1 MKKIIAAVLALLLAL
16 PAAIPLSAQ
25 AINYETTVER
35 GVNFRAQPSTSA
47 YVFRMIPRGEKI
59 HVVEKMNNY
68 WLKIIVQDGTLGY
81 ISAQSKYTNYK
92 GRTTSSSGN
101 SSSSNSS
108 SSKADSIISLAKS
121 LSGKVTYDYGTRNPS
136 RYIFDCSSF
145 VEYVFE
151 KNGVSLPWG
160 TKTLKNKGKAVSKSN
175 LKKGDL
181 VFFSTSGSSIDHVG
195 IYIGGG
201 QFIHNTPSKNG
212 LSINSLNTGYWSKE
226 YESARRVL

>member
-1 MKKIIAAVLALLLAL
+1 MLLVL
-16 PAAIPLSAQ
+16 PAAIPLPAQ
-25 AINYETTVER
+25 AINYETSVKR

-47 YVFRMIPRGEKI
+47 YVYRMIPRGEAI
-59 HVVEKMNNY
+59 HVVEKTNSY
-68 WLKIIVQDGTLGY
+68 WLKIIVKDGTMGY
-81 ISAQSKYTNYK
+81 ISAQSQYTNYS
-92 GRTTSSSGN
+92 GGSSSGG
-101 SSSSNSS
+101 SSGSGST

-121 LSGKVTYDYGTRNPS
+121 LTSKVTYKYGTRNPS

-160 TKTLKNKGKAVSKSN
+160 TKTLQNKGKAVSKSN

-195 IYIGGG
+195 IYIGNG

-212 LSINSLNTGYWSKE
+212 ISINNLNSGYWSKE
-226 YESARRVL
+226 YERARRVL